1 MLASCFNEEG
11 NELNISRPKGKET
24 YFEFLN
30 SGDLFMYKEEYYM
43 KTYMIEH
50 NGTYLSNAVNIQSG
64 AHARFADSDILYPVE
79 YELIIK

>member
-1 MLASCFNEEG
+1 M
-11 NELNISRPKGKET
+11 NISRQKGKET

-43 KTYMIEH
+43 KTYVMKH

-64 AHARFADSDILYPVE
+64 AHAMFADGDKLYPVE